1 MKMILMMM
9 TALCCTVQVKADDQ
23 SYNLD
28 TIRMEATLEPIE
40 TYQYLKPTYQKG
52 VIVTSPC
59 NGNWFVNISGGTN
72 AFMGTPLGCED
83 LFGRM
88 QPSVGLAI
96 GKWFTPSIGSR
107 ISYQG
112 FNFKNSLLDKQE

>member
-28 TIRMEATLEPIE
+28 TIRMEATLEPTE
-40 TYQYLKPTYQKG
+40 TYQYLNPTYQKG
-52 VIVTSPC
+52 VIVTSPF

-72 AFMGTPLGCED
+72 VFMGTPLGCED

-88 QPSVGLAI
+88 QHQLVWL
-96 GKWFTPSIGSR
+96 
-107 ISYQG
+107 
-112 FNFKNSLLDKQE
+112 